1 MVSCNASWV
10 RAPAQCKPRKGKN
23 QPSYSYVHAY
33 ATARRIPPLV
43 IASTYGSVGVRA
55 LLASCLTDA
64 VRRRAAS
71 LPFVLSDA
79 KRSRDPASLTGRIRT
94 GRTDWGP
101 GRYSSRPERVLAHL
115 WVSVS

>member
-23 QPSYSYVHAY
+23 QPSYSYVLAY

-64 VRRRAAS
+64 VRRRAAA
-71 LPFVLSDA
+71 LA
-79 KRSRDPASLTGRIRT
+79 GRI
-94 GRTDWGP
+94 GAEVGSLLGLSAFWLICGSAFHD
-101 GRYSSRPERVLAHL
+101 EAHGAL
-115 WVSVS
+115 MALS